1 MSDYSKWTVKN
12 LRDYCRDQNIKIPSK
27 SKKLDIIRLIENTS
41 SVSKVENVYDPLTE
55 HRQSIIKK
63 VLETCKKDGA
73 RKILN
78 FFKSREKNN
87 RLKRVF
93 IVYDLNLQNPSIN
106 EIHSCLKY
114 YQEAYRAKYNDEE
127 KLLINQML
135 TQPKYIDPKYVDPRL
150 KEFTQFDVDSYTYD
164 VPISE
169 ARVRRRL
176 NEIKEK

>member
-1 MSDYSKWTVKN
+1 MSDYSKWTVKS
-12 LRDYCRDQNIKIPSK
+12 LRDYCRVQNIKIPSK

-55 HRQSIIKK
+55 HR
-63 VLETCKKDGA
+63 
-73 RKILN
+73 
-78 FFKSREKNN
+78 SREKNN